1 MYVSFCIS
9 VTSDYL
15 AQHFTEECITI
26 CIKAVKVVSNLV
38 EDLKNGDVRVQ
49 ELEML
54 TSHLTQAVNLFSP
67 KLVETLTKDS
77 SFRIAD
83 MITQRN
89 SEMQKFNAYCSKVRI
104 LLEHC
109 ETISN
114 GINLL
119 VIYML

>member
-26 CIKAVKVVSNLV
+26 CIKAVKVASNLV